1 MGKVILIFSQLYS
14 KPLLQFNIYS
24 PRNCIG
30 MRFALLESK
39 LALVEILLKYRFVT
53 SPRTKIPLEFYP
65 TGRPLLGP
73 KMILLAVERRNL
85 ETDE

>member
-1 MGKVILIFSQLYS
+1 
-14 KPLLQFNIYS
+14 
-24 PRNCIG
+24 

-53 SPRTKIPLEFYP
+53 SPRTKIPLEFFP

-73 KMILLAVERRNL
+73 KMIVVGVERRNL